1 MRSQLSNF
9 WPFSTLLGFLG
20 FWAILGLDYTGYW
33 FWDFLGQNFKIC
45 RNSVFWLSTPPN
57 IKFIIVESR
66 LEGYVVTN
74 IIFWPF
80 IALLGFLGFWAIL
93 GLDYIGFWFWE
104 FFGQNFKICRNLA
117 LWLPTPT
124 NLKFFIVESCL
135 EGYAFTNINF
145 LAIFRNFEYFGLL
158 GYFGPRL
165 YRLLILRFFW
175 VKISKSVKIQ
185 YFDCL
190 PPLT

>member
-74 IIFWPF
+74 IIFLAIYRAF
-80 IALLGFLGFWAIL
+80 GFFGLLGYFGPRLYRLLILRIFWSK
-93 GLDYIGFWFWE
+93 F
-104 FFGQNFKICRNLA
+104 QNLSKFSA
-117 LWLPTPT
+117 LVANPT

>member
-1 MRSQLSNF
+1 MRSHISIFWLFSAILSI
-9 WPFSTLLGFLG
+9 LG

-80 IALLGFLGFWAIL
+80 IVLLGFLGFWAIL
-93 GLDYIGFWFWE
+93 GLDYIGFWCWE

-124 NLKFFIVESCL
+124 NLKFFIVESFL

-145 LAIFRNFEYFGLL
+145 LAIFRNFKYFGLL
-158 GYFGPRL
+158 GYMGPRL

-185 YFDCL
+185 YFHCL

>member
-1 MRSQLSNF
+1 MWSQISF
-9 WPFSTLLGFLG
+9 
-20 FWAILGLDYTGYW
+20 
-33 FWDFLGQNFKIC
+33 
-45 RNSVFWLSTPPN
+45 
-57 IKFIIVESR
+57 
-66 LEGYVVTN
+66 
-74 IIFWPF
+74 FWPF

-145 LAIFRNFEYFGLL
+145 SAIFRNFEYFGLL
-158 GYFGPRL
+158 GYFGLRNPCKIKIAH
-165 YRLLILRFFW
+165 ILSSRDNS
-175 VKISKSVKIQ
+175 KIAAPP
-185 YFDCL
+185 
-190 PPLT
+190 PPLNPKIVFKFLIMRAFLMQQNRAFLRIWRQSWFCRPPSHPCLTETWCARFYFCKDS